1 MAKKIRAYNGSF
13 LSLTGVSATSK
24 YRTLTSVRRHPL
36 RVNGTGFGKSINVHW
51 R

>member
-1 MAKKIRAYNGSF
+1 MAKKIRAYNDSF
-13 LSLTGVSATSK
+13 LSLTGADIDTINIPA
-24 YRTLTSVRRHPL
+24 SVRRHPL